1 MKNTSDLENWTIT
14 FGQGKDKTRLN
25 DNPGTGTAVTDEK
38 FSAKEA
44 AEIIDTEVG
53 QQNEVSPAAVSE
65 APVLGEAP
73 VQTQQIINDPNEIIT
88 NANLDTVDEMYDRYE
103 DPGDFNFEGRP
114 AEDFGKTVTVLEQGK
129 PVTFGE
135 VDGVFYRTAQPIIE
149 PIVKGAKL
157 LSDLRPA
164 LQKGVVRGAAEG
176 ARNFNNAL
184 SDLVSLPS
192 RYGTRL
198 AAEITNSL
206 FGTDFQGVEKNYVK
220 EGMNDF
226 LNLVDEYIPFNSD
239 VKDWAQ
245 EKTDYP
251 EVQTAVELISQFGI
265 NAVPAA
271 TVVKGLTSAN
281 AIARSYMWAA
291 WADYISFDANHT
303 TMVEDFGIVE
313 YFDKQASEGEKNAFL
328 NTVKYIGNFY
338 FDNNPDTA
346 EANRFRLAL
355 EGALMGKSIETLFT
369 HVPRFIKAMPWKR
382 IFTAL
387 GVVVAAMP
395 EEAEG
400 AGSILSKILSSV
412 SEIGFFS
419 SVSRAIDNLPMDKGS
434 SAQMRAMIA
443 KSEGVKPE
451 EMTWTGLDEFLK
463 GRKNVTKAEIKE
475 YMDANQVQI
484 EEVVKGAGNQQ
495 NIRVIMS
502 DDIRESLKAGQVF
515 DVDAADAL
523 ENWTKLPGGG
533 QPEIAGALQAFRI
546 PVGMDLGPTRNQ
558 LESLLEEKLRNAG
571 DNRDFADFFKL
582 AQGQQQN
589 AVKFGEYTLPGGKN
603 YREVLLTLPEKIG
616 TGTRYA
622 IKDVDGINKPSSA
635 TTRSEA
641 IREAGGDPRRVV
653 EIRPDVDTNFRSGH
667 FAEPNVLAHI
677 RLNDRTG
684 PNGEKILFVEEVQS
698 DWHQKGRK
706 QGYKKE
712 TSNLDKELDFVESQL
727 DELTPK
733 SKANYDHIAAGG
745 DRSNLPFPNIGRDIE
760 NFMDRRSELVSEM
773 AKFRDGVPD
782 APLKKNWHEMAM
794 RRVIRMASEKGYDS
808 IAWTPGKMQTD
819 RYPGMPEER
828 KPGLRDRYDK
838 MIKNYVS
845 KFGKK
850 FDTKVGVTK
859 IGDGDEVWNLRI
871 TKKMRDSVLKKGV
884 PLFGAGAI
892 AAGADRDNNQPAL

>member
-14 FGQGKDKTRLN
+14 FGQGKDETRLN

-38 FSAKEA
+38 FSAEEA

-103 DPGDFNFEGRP
+103 DPEDFNYEGRP

-355 EGALMGKSIETLFT
+355 EGALMGKSIETLVT

-395 EEAEG
+395 DEAEG
-400 AGSILSKILSSV
+400 AGSILSKILSSPMTRSKNLV
-412 SEIGFFS
+412 SARNPTAVKRSEDPVLNQLNIGLKEISVDSAMLKRNTSILRRYPSTPADTSKSPVKAAGQFIDQASNNLRWLYNKVPEATRQRSKLWYDGANKITKRWGVKYKLPERSVAGVIASLSPQKDWFMNVSLAERTIEILANKGDFVFDRKMKATTERIFAGPKYEELRNLIMSSKKTTINELETPLQKAFFLRIYDETYNPRTHRIVSPEGNLGDLVLKADQEPSGTGWGSLVEIEKAVRAYQSNGDPAILSGILGSKHKVRSFYNNIIDPKNTNGDVTIDTHAVAAALLRPLSGKSMEVHHNFGSSPMKTKQPKNWIGSANS
-419 SVSRAIDNLPMDKGS
+419 SVTGVQGTYGLYADAYRKVAKELGILPRELQSITWEAVRGLFPNTFKTAKNTAAID
-434 SAQMRAMIA
+434 AIWMRFKRGKI
-443 KSEGVKPE
+443 S
-451 EMTWTGLDEFLK
+451 
-463 GRKNVTKAEIKE
+463 
-475 YMDANQVQI
+475 I
-484 EEVVKGAGNQQ
+484 EEAQ
-495 NIRVIMS
+495 NEI
-502 DDIRESLKAGQVF
+502 EKY
-515 DVDAADAL
+515 
-523 ENWTKLPGGG
+523 GGG
-533 QPEIAGALQAFRI
+533 IA
-546 PVGMDLGPTRNQ
+546 P
-558 LESLLEEKLRNAG
+558 
-571 DNRDFADFFKL
+571 
-582 AQGQQQN
+582 
-589 AVKFGEYTLPGGKN
+589 
-603 YREVLLTLPEKIG
+603 
-616 TGTRYA
+616 
-622 IKDVDGINKPSSA
+622 PSWQ
-635 TTRSEA
+635 R
-641 IREAGGDPRRVV
+641 
-653 EIRPDVDTNFRSGH
+653 
-667 FAEPNVLAHI
+667 
-677 RLNDRTG
+677 
-684 PNGEKILFVEEVQS
+684 
-698 DWHQKGRK
+698 
-706 QGYKKE
+706 
-712 TSNLDKELDFVESQL
+712 
-727 DELTPK
+727 
-733 SKANYDHIAAGG
+733 
-745 DRSNLPFPNIGRDIE
+745 
-760 NFMDRRSELVSEM
+760 
-773 AKFRDGVPD
+773 
-782 APLKKNWHEMAM
+782 
-794 RRVIRMASEKGYDS
+794 
-808 IAWTPGKMQTD
+808 
-819 RYPGMPEER
+819 
-828 KPGLRDRYDK
+828 
-838 MIKNYVS
+838 
-845 KFGKK
+845 
-850 FDTKVGVTK
+850 
-859 IGDGDEVWNLRI
+859 
-871 TKKMRDSVLKKGV
+871 
-884 PLFGAGAI
+884 
-892 AAGADRDNNQPAL
+892 

>member
-1 MKNTSDLENWTIT
+1 MDMAFNMMSSTFNPADPTTKNAGRKEAQARTPEQISKFGVEFGGQLNYNETSIGSAFLKNYPPEVAISIAHILQEYDRLPDFTSDGSIRMIKGIFNSPSTYVGAGSLKAVS
-14 FGQGKDKTRLN
+14 GLLN
-25 DNPGTGTAVTDEK
+25 FSSKKAIQRTLANKLMRTAGGASIIGAEGGMY
-38 FSAKEA
+38 A
-44 AEIIDTEVG
+44 AMHDVF
-53 QQNEVSPAAVSE
+53 QQNMKAGGQPYKHNMKQTLLAAGIGFAATGVLTAALPLAVAGAKGVAKSLNQTSE
-65 APVLGEAP
+65 GTVLRTGVGPVP
-73 VQTQQIINDPNEIIT
+73 T
-88 NANLDTVDEMYDRYE
+88 DTV
-103 DPGDFNFEGRP
+103 
-114 AEDFGKTVTVLEQGK
+114 
-129 PVTFGE
+129 
-135 VDGVFYRTAQPIIE
+135 
-149 PIVKGAKL
+149 
-157 LSDLRPA
+157 
-164 LQKGVVRGAAEG
+164 
-176 ARNFNNAL
+176 
-184 SDLVSLPS
+184 
-192 RYGTRL
+192 
-198 AAEITNSL
+198 
-206 FGTDFQGVEKNYVK
+206 
-220 EGMNDF
+220 
-226 LNLVDEYIPFNSD
+226 
-239 VKDWAQ
+239 
-245 EKTDYP
+245 
-251 EVQTAVELISQFGI
+251 
-265 NAVPAA
+265 VPAA
-271 TVVKGLTSAN
+271 T
-281 AIARSYMWAA
+281 
-291 WADYISFDANHT
+291 D
-303 TMVEDFGIVE
+303 
-313 YFDKQASEGEKNAFL
+313 
-328 NTVKYIGNFY
+328 
-338 FDNNPDTA
+338 
-346 EANRFRLAL
+346 
-355 EGALMGKSIETLFT
+355 
-369 HVPRFIKAMPWKR
+369 
-382 IFTAL
+382 
-387 GVVVAAMP
+387 
-395 EEAEG
+395 
-400 AGSILSKILSSV
+400 V

-533 QPEIAGALQAFRI
+533 QPEIARALQAFRI